1 MKHYKT
7 DGNNCQII
15 LKNSYFTLDVDDK
28 LFSGFVKSESDFE
41 ILWDVLISPHS
52 HYLIWRK

>member
-1 MKHYKT
+1 MKHYKI

-15 LKNSYFTLDVDDK
+15 LKNSYFTLDVYDK